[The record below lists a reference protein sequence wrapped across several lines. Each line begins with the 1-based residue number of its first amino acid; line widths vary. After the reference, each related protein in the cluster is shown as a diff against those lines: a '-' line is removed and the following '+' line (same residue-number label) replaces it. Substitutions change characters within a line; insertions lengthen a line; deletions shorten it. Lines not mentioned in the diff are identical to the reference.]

1 MMFLYNLSVAVL
13 QLCDK
18 HNLSYE
24 AASER
29 CDLSSRYFG
38 NIVRRQTAPSIRTL
52 EKLCVGFDILP
63 NDLLVSPVLQGERSY
78 REPMRV
84 NEICCFHGENQHVAY
99 PVCPRCRNTLER
111 EYQSFCDRCGQA
123 LNWSGF
129 LDAKIIWLPK

>member
-1 MMFLYNLSVAVL
+1 MFLDNLSTAVL

-38 NIVRRQTAPSIRTL
+38 NIARGQTAPTILTL

-63 NDLLVSPVLQGERSY
+63 NDLLVTPVLRRELDY
-78 REPMRV
+78 RKSMRV
-84 NEICCFHGENQHVAY
+84 NEIYCFSEENQHVAY

-111 EYQSFCDRCGQA
+111 EYQHFCDRCGQA
-123 LNWSGF
+123 LGWSGF
-129 LDAKIIWLPK
+129 LDARIIWPPK